1 MIIAGPCSAETR
13 EQVVDTALQL
23 SKMGIEWFRSGLWK
37 PRTYPG
43 CFEGVGEKGLQWLS
57 EVKERF
63 GMKVCTEVSR
73 AFQVEACAAAGVD
86 MVWIGARTTANP
98 FLVQEIAQALPGT
111 GMSVF
116 VKNPVNPDLEAWTGA
131 VERLRTAS
139 QVKIGLIHRG
149 FSSFNEKIYRNSASW
164 DAVVQ
169 MRGRFPELPFY
180 CDPSHLGG
188 STVYVREISQKAL
201 DLGLDGLMIEA
212 HCNPSAA
219 LSDSAQQLT
228 PSQLAELLESLEV
241 RSKDAGDVKYT
252 LTLEEFRAQIDALDE
267 TIVDALASRMELSRK
282 IGALKKTHNVSIIQ
296 TRRWDMVMKR
306 LARIGNGRGLSED
319 FVRRV
324 FDEIHK
330 GSVSEQETIPDCSE
344 PRRR

>member
-13 EQVVDTALQL
+13 EQVMDTALQL
-23 SKMGIEWFRSGLWK
+23 RKLGIEWFRAGLWK

-57 EVKERF
+57 EVKRQC

-73 AFQVEACAAAGVD
+73 ACHVEACAKAGVD

-139 QVKIGLIHRG
+139 QEKIGLIHRG
-149 FSSFNEKIYRNSASW
+149 FSSFNEKIYRNSAAW

-169 MRGRFPELPFY
+169 MRSRFPELPLY

-188 STVYVREISQKAL
+188 KVEYVREISQKAL
-201 DLGLDGLMIEA
+201 DLGLDGLMIES

-228 PSQLAELLESLEV
+228 PARLAALLDSLEV
-241 RSKDAGDVKYT
+241 RAKDTGDAKYT
-252 LTLEEFRAQIDALDE
+252 LELEEYRAQIDALDE

-282 IGALKKTHNVSIIQ
+282 IGALKKIHNVSIIQ
-296 TRRWDMVMKR
+296 ARRWDTVMKR
-306 LARIGNGRGLSED
+306 IVRIGNGRGLSDD

-330 GSVSEQETIPDCSE
+330 GSVNEQETIPDCSE
-344 PRRR
+344 PRHK